1 MAPDFG
7 VGLFVLRVEIC
18 VYEFG
23 TYSIKDFKVPLDIL
37 ASQFQ
42 IG

>member
-18 VYEFG
+18 VYEYEI
-23 TYSIKDFKVPLDIL
+23 YSIKDFKVPLDIL